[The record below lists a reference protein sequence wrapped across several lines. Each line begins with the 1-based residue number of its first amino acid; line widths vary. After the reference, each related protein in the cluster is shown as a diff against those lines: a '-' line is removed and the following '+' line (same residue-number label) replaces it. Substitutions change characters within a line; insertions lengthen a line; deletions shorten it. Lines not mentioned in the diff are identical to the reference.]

1 MLSRLEQ
8 RIRPLSRFQG
18 GFRAGHC
25 CNDLVLVVDEALRT
39 GSAGCC
45 AFLDIRAAYDSV
57 DRRKL
62 WRKCGSKGLDSA
74 TVGMLRQLFDHN
86 SSQVVI
92 DGFLSE
98 PFGISSGVLQGS
110 ALSPFL
116 YSIFIDDLPEWLSGL
131 SKCKVGGE
139 EMNIVMYADDIALL
153 AEDGEKLQELI
164 DGCQEHAERNRYRFN
179 VRKCAVIGKESME
192 IRSPGVEQLERIEAA
207 AVEEGTIPEFMA
219 PMDASRE
226 PEMLQQVEAFT
237 YLGVEISARGIEE
250 ESFIRRRIE
259 GTEKAAVAL
268 GRLGANIGGFSTRTC
283 SLLYRTFL
291 RSKLEAG
298 LCIIGQ
304 TAGRKQKVESC
315 QQRMMARLM
324 GVGPKTSGAIMRG
337 LLGLPKMSARWN
349 QLRIGY
355 VRRVERLKGL
365 DYLVETALKDSGKM
379 KKLGGR
385 MPAREVTL
393 GQLATKA
400 LEEVGKEAAGAT
412 GGHLKLGSLRKRA
425 WFLRSGRL
433 GRQESRMINLAALW

>member
-1 MLSRLEQ
+1 
-8 RIRPLSRFQG
+8 
-18 GFRAGHC
+18 
-25 CNDLVLVVDEALRT
+25 
-39 GSAGCC
+39 
-45 AFLDIRAAYDSV
+45 
-57 DRRKL
+57 
-62 WRKCGSKGLDSA
+62 
-74 TVGMLRQLFDHN
+74 
-86 SSQVVI
+86 
-92 DGFLSE
+92 
-98 PFGISSGVLQGS
+98 
-110 ALSPFL
+110 
-116 YSIFIDDLPEWLSGL
+116 
-131 SKCKVGGE
+131 
-139 EMNIVMYADDIALL
+139 
-153 AEDGEKLQELI
+153 
-164 DGCQEHAERNRYRFN
+164 
-179 VRKCAVIGKESME
+179 
-192 IRSPGVEQLERIEAA
+192 
-207 AVEEGTIPEFMA
+207 
-219 PMDASRE
+219 
-226 PEMLQQVEAFT
+226 MLQQVEAFT

-412 GGHLKLGSLRKRA
+412 GGHLKLGSLRKGA

-433 GRQESRMINLAALW
+433 GRQESRMINLWLMKKLPSRPVTCRHCGKTWSTQEHVITCSGMLGGDSVGVDLSGVPARWRVEAALSSRETALEVIASEISRGIEMCLPQWSGRR